1 MSAIIAIVVI
11 TVIVVVIA
19 VVAIVVMHGPEEMP
33 ERLGRNLPP
42 LPAAGSKNAITA
54 LAIKRG
60 AQVVKPATQSFDGG
74 GGRFIFDF
82 PAFAPTAAITLEM
95 TGKTRT
101 ISCAVDQ
108 AILAKFR

>member
-1 MSAIIAIVVI
+1 M
-11 TVIVVVIA
+11 
-19 VVAIVVMHGPEEMP
+19 
-33 ERLGRNLPP
+33 
-42 LPAAGSKNAITA
+42 AAAKNAITA
-54 LAIKRG
+54 VVIKRG
-60 AQVVKPATQSFDGG
+60 GQVVKPATQSFDAG

-101 ISCAVDQ
+101 ISCNVHQ